1 MAHRP
6 SFGRTLSIRGLD
18 MFDTPP
24 VALAPLFVQEPLLR
38 GVTAIAEPFAGRGN
52 LAVAMRARGI
62 VVHASDIF
70 DRGCADSRTIDFFD
84 VVEAPCPVLVSN
96 PPYSQATALLEHA
109 FAIGFGVVIFLLT
122 TNYLHTG
129 DRRERIHKRGH
140 LARVHVLAE
149 RGLQGVTCTTG
160 RTSAAGGKKAEP
172 AASTQLV
179 CVRSGPF
186 RPRDNQPRISPP
198 PQREN
203 AMGRRAR
210 ASAPRPG
217 FARLTAYV

>member
-24 VALAPLFVQEPLLR
+24 IALAPLFVQERLLR

-84 VVEAPCPVLVSN
+84 MAAAPCPVLVSN

-109 FAIGFGVVIFLLT
+109 FAIGFRVVIFLLT

-149 RGLQGVTCTTG
+149 RLQGMHDG
-160 RTSAAGGKKAEP
+160 AHLAAGGKKASQPQVHSWFVFDRDHFGPATINPVSLHRPSEKMPWADEP
-172 AASTQLV
+172 ALLRLVQASQ
-179 CVRSGPF
+179 G
-186 RPRDNQPRISPP
+186 
-198 PQREN
+198 
-203 AMGRRAR
+203 
-210 ASAPRPG
+210 
-217 FARLTAYV
+217 